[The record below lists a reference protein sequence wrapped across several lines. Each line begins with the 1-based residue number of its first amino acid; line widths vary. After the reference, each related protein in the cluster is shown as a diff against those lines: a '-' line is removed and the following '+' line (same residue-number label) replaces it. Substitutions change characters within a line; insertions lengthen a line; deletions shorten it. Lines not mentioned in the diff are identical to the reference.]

1 VSAVPVLET
10 ERLVMRGWREQ
21 DLEQWAVLC
30 ADDEV
35 MRWLGYDAG
44 IGADEAWDEMAGF
57 AGHWLLKGFGHWVLE
72 ERESGALVGRAGLLF
87 PPGWPALELGW
98 TVARPRWGEGFAGEA
113 ARAAAAWAQ
122 EELGA
127 DHLISLI
134 APSNSR
140 SLRVAKKLGMAREG
154 EANVRGFNLLIY
166 GSDLPLA
173 DADSGAGGAGT
184 GGQ

>member
-1 VSAVPVLET
+1 VKAVPVLET
-10 ERLVMRGWREQ
+10 ERLILRGWRYE
-21 DLEQWAVLC
+21 DLVQWAALC

-44 IGADEAWDEMAGF
+44 IGADEAWDEMAGL

-87 PPGWPALELGW
+87 PPDWPALELGW

-113 ARAAAAWAQ
+113 ARAAAGWAREQ
-122 EELGA
+122 LEA

-134 APSNSR
+134 APANAR
-140 SLRVAKKLGMAREG
+140 SIRVAEKLGMIEEG
-154 EANVRGFNLLIY
+154 ATRLRGFQLTIY
-166 GSDLPLA
+166 GSDLPLR
-173 DADSGAGGAGT
+173 G
-184 GGQ
+184 

>member
-1 VSAVPVLET
+1 VTVVPVLET
-10 ERLVMRGWREQ
+10 ERLLLRGWRYE
-21 DLEQWAVLC
+21 DLEQWAALC

-35 MRWLGYDAG
+35 MRWLGYDGG
-44 IGADEAWDEMAGF
+44 IGAGEAWNEMAGL

-87 PPGWPALELGW
+87 PPDWPALELGW

-134 APSNSR
+134 APENAR
-140 SLRVAKKLGMAREG
+140 SIRVAEKLGMVEEG
-154 EANVRGFNLLIY
+154 ATRLRGFELTIY
-166 GSDLPLA
+166 GSDLPLQ
-173 DADSGAGGAGT
+173 G
-184 GGQ
+184 